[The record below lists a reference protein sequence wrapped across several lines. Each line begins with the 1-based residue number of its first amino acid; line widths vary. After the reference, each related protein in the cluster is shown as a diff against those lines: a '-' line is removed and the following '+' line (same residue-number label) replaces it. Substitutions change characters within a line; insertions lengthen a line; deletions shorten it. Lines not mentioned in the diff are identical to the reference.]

1 MSSCTSLSASSVHV
15 FNNAAD
21 LADTPITVAVVRKST
36 GINETAAVMRI
47 DSWNSMRPCET
58 QAATSS
64 TKDRRFSQ
72 WQVHILQQALNR
84 LRLS

>member
-21 LADTPITVAVVRKST
+21 LADTPITVAVMRRST
-36 GINETAAVMRI
+36 GIYETAAVMRI
-47 DSWNSMRPCET
+47 DSRNSMRPYATE
-58 QAATSS
+58 AAMSS

-72 WQVHILQQALNR
+72 WQVHIPQQALNR